1 MAERRA
7 VVRQRTF
14 LKGVLS
20 FQNGNASEDCIVRD
34 LTGGGAQIEL
44 THPAAPEVC
53 DLIVPAR
60 ELRLRARAVWHSG
73 ARRGLHF
80 EATQV
85 APAPPPRK
93 PALDDNRY

>member
-1 MAERRA
+1 MAERRI

-34 LTGGGAQIEL
+34 LTAGGAQIEL
-44 THPAAPEVC
+44 THPAAPVVC
-53 DLIVPAR
+53 DLVVPSR
-60 ELRLRARAVWHSG
+60 DLRVRARAVWRNG

-80 EATQV
+80 EATEV

-93 PALDDNRY
+93 VVVDDNRY